1 MRITLRSLWR
11 SFAVIGVALATFGVA
26 PGAMAGIIGSG
37 TLKITNGIFDYDSSG
52 TASFTGVYGD
62 HHPYTELVTGDF
74 IYKNTLPSN
83 SANFHYQA
91 SANVD
96 VNGGATGGGQ
106 SFSRSIDLGYTTFN
120 AIIFHQPAK
129 AAYEFFGVLEGNST
143 GSGTFTA
150 PGGGGPYAFNW
161 AYATTGTPTLASASG
176 SFDLWSD
183 YDYSGSGNPGN
194 LTFPNSATFTANMRL
209 DAVSV
214 PEPGTL
220 GLLSLGLLIIGWLG
234 RRKSA

>member
-1 MRITLRSLWR
+1 MRMTLRSLWR
-11 SFAVIGVALATFGVA
+11 SFAVIGIALATFGVA

-37 TLKITNGIFDYDSSG
+37 TLDINPGTFAYDSNG
-52 TASFTGVYGD
+52 TAIFSDVFGD
-62 HHPYTELVTGDF
+62 SHSYYELVTGDF
-74 IYKNTLPSN
+74 AYTNTLPSN
-83 SANFHYQA
+83 SMFFHYQV

-96 VNGGATGGGQ
+96 VNGGSNGGGQ

-120 AIIFHQPAK
+120 TIIAQPDAAAVYALFGTLVGHPNGHVTSPYDFH
-129 AAYEFFGVLEGNST
+129 
-143 GSGTFTA
+143 
-150 PGGGGPYAFNW
+150 W
-161 AYATTGTPTLASASG
+161 AYTTTGTPTLASASG
-176 SFDLWSD
+176 RFDLWSMT
-183 YDYSGSGNPGN
+183 DYSGSGNPGN
-194 LTFPNSATFTANMRL
+194 LAFPTKATFTANMKL